1 MADEVDGFCRL
12 SFGAGG
18 LTSALDAFEENKV
31 NPSADDALTLVS
43 PIKRIS
49 PGLMARNI
57 KADPGFDQRDFGV
70 WRHQCEQRR
79 LRSLPGSLVFSYHAS
94 SASRQVTFRQMMV

>member
-1 MADEVDGFCRL
+1 MADDVDGYCRL
-12 SFGAGG
+12 SHGAGG
-18 LTSALDAFEENKV
+18 FTSALDALEENKV
-31 NPSADDALTLVS
+31 NPSADDALTMVL

-49 PGLMARNI
+49 ARLLARNL
-57 KADPGFDQRDFGV
+57 KADSGFDQRDFGV
-70 WRHQCEQRR
+70 ERHQCEQRR

>member
-1 MADEVDGFCRL
+1 MADDVDGSCQL
-12 SFGAGG
+12 SRGAEGF
-18 LTSALDAFEENKV
+18 TSALDALEENKV
-31 NPSADDALTLVS
+31 NPSADDALTMAL

-49 PGLMARNI
+49 ARLMTRNL
-57 KADPGFDQRDFGV
+57 KTDSGFDQRDFGV
-70 WRHQCEQRR
+70 WRHQREQRR